1 MEIPPIPIERA
12 PRAMTLPSEQ
22 GLFLAKGS
30 EALNPTIHTKRVDG
44 WAVAPLG
51 LFGFAFSCFVTGLT
65 YMDIVPYGTLSI
77 SVYLLY
83 GGLCQYIFGVIDW
96 YRGNSLNSCLSILF
110 ALYNSCF
117 LFFDMLNEKGL
128 GWGPAENGKSKGF
141 FNLLWVVYMVGAS
154 IAVFPT
160 AKMSFVNDIFVIIS
174 FASQSAYFYTDG
186 EEVVFARMAGVASFC
201 ITAITTYITISIILA
216 EVYKVSYLPIFYPGE
231 KTYWNSRKEKKN
243 V

>member
-1 MEIPPIPIERA
+1 MEIPSIPIERA
-12 PRAMTLPSEQ
+12 PPAMTLPSEQ

-44 WAVAPLG
+44 QAVAPLG

-65 YMDIVPYGTLSI
+65 YMDIIPYGTVSI

-117 LFFDMLNEKGL
+117 LFFDSFNKLYIFINNSQLLHQLLFAVDHTHLSCFHYLYQRILTQTNKYKGN
-128 GWGPAENGKSKGF
+128 A
-141 FNLLWVVYMVGAS
+141 
-154 IAVFPT
+154 
-160 AKMSFVNDIFVIIS
+160 
-174 FASQSAYFYTDG
+174 
-186 EEVVFARMAGVASFC
+186 
-201 ITAITTYITISIILA
+201 
-216 EVYKVSYLPIFYPGE
+216 
-231 KTYWNSRKEKKN
+231 
-243 V
+243 

>member
-1 MEIPPIPIERA
+1 MEIPSIPIERA
-12 PRAMTLPSEQ
+12 PPAMTLPSEQ
-22 GLFLAKGS
+22 GPFLAKGS

-65 YMDIVPYGTLSI
+65 YMDIIPYGTVSI

-154 IAVFPT
+154 IAVFPA

-201 ITAITTYITISIILA
+201 ITAITTYITISIILT

>member
-1 MEIPPIPIERA
+1 METNSIPVERS
-12 PRAMTLPSEQ
+12 PRVITLPAEQ

-30 EALNPTIHTKRVDG
+30 EAMNPTINTKRVDG

-65 YMDIVPYGTLSI
+65 YMDVLSYGTFSI

-83 GGLCQYIFGVIDW
+83 GGLCQYIFGIIDW
-96 YRGNSLNSCLSILF
+96 YRGNSLNSCLSVCF

-117 LFFDMLNEKGL
+117 LFLEMLNEKGL
-128 GWGPAENGKSKGF
+128 GWGPAADGTSKGY
-141 FNLLWVVYMVGAS
+141 FNLLWAVYMIGAS

-160 AKMSFVNDIFVIIS
+160 AKMSFINDIFVIIS
-174 FASQSAYFYTDG
+174 FVSQSAYFFTDAK
-186 EEVVFARMAGVASFC
+186 EVVFARIAGIASFC
-201 ITAITTYITISIILA
+201 IAAITTYITISIILA

-231 KTYWNSRKEKKN
+231 KTYWNSKKEKKI

>member
-1 MEIPPIPIERA
+1 MEIQPIPIERA
-12 PRAMTLPSEQ
+12 PPAMTLPSEQ
-22 GLFLAKGS
+22 GPFLAKGS

-65 YMDIVPYGTLSI
+65 YMDIIPYGTVSI

-141 FNLLWVVYMVGAS
+141 LICYGW
-154 IAVFPT
+154 
-160 AKMSFVNDIFVIIS
+160 
-174 FASQSAYFYTDG
+174 
-186 EEVVFARMAGVASFC
+186 C
-201 ITAITTYITISIILA
+201 I
-216 EVYKVSYLPIFYPGE
+216 
-231 KTYWNSRKEKKN
+231 
-243 V
+243 